1 MLNSNKI
8 KEFFNINGYYLKLY
22 LTNQDLSLTSYNSN
36 LLNGIKYESKINS
49 EEIKRNEKIKNLTVY
64 SLYELISKKI
74 NEKKALIQGDINA
87 ITLSLLEN
95 AKSISNNDV
104 QITLLKNNK
113 SHTSEYENV
122 LSNAIKNLK
131 EENRN
136 IKNEI
141 NEIKNLVMQMNGSMG
156 AMGAGGN
163 PSMRP
168 SLAQVKVLG
177 NQNVNNISNE
187 INAMNNHINNSLS
200 NSLNNNPLQFSIN
213 NKISEEL
220 KTQISEPIP
229 NSINNSLFNA
239 NPLINNKDNKI
250 ISQNII
256 NQPQVNIITNKNFA
270 PLNIGYLANLEYTL
284 YPKVELSPYPFN
296 KIAGYG
302 ANSYHGI
309 SKNYNEDKYKIIYD
323 YKLRK
328 TINVA
333 NGSMIFPCISY
344 FGLYDGHGGS
354 KCSTFVQ
361 EKLHTFLLESNY
373 FPLYP
378 LQAINEAYLKAE
390 QEFQA
395 IAYDPI
401 NNILLDK
408 SGSCSLSI
416 LMIDETCYV
425 IYLGDSR
432 ALYSFDSG
440 NHLFQIT
447 RDQKPN
453 DLIERMRIE
462 KAGGRIYKDTRL
474 KVNGQKIHVK
484 EESFPGVNFPFRVHP
499 GNLSVSYFHFLC
511 FI

>member
-8 KEFFNINGYYLKLY
+8 KEFFNLNGYYLRLY
-22 LTNQDLSLTSYNSN
+22 LTNQDLSLTSFNSN

-74 NEKKALIQGDINA
+74 SEKKALIQGDLNA

-95 AKSISNNDV
+95 AKSFSNNDV
-104 QITLLKNNK
+104 QIILLKNNR

-122 LSNAIKNLK
+122 LSNVIKNLK

-141 NEIKNLVMQMNGSMG
+141 NEIKNLVLQMNGSMG
-156 AMGAGGN
+156 VGGN
-163 PSMRP
+163 PSIRP
-168 SLAQVKVLG
+168 TMAQVKVIG
-177 NQNVNNISNE
+177 NQNVDNISNE
-187 INAMNNHINNSLS
+187 INMVNNQIKNSLPNPS
-200 NSLNNNPLQFSIN
+200 INNPLQYSIN
-213 NKISEEL
+213 NNISEEL
-220 KTQISEPIP
+220 KAQISEPIP
-229 NSINNSLFNA
+229 NTINNSLFNA
-239 NPLINNKDNKI
+239 NPLIANKDNKI
-250 ISQNII
+250 IPQNII
-256 NQPQVNIITNKNFA
+256 NQPQVNIMANKNFL
-270 PLNIGYLANLEYTL
+270 PLSIDYLANLEYNL

-296 KIAGYG
+296 KIVAYG

-309 SKNYNEDKYKIIYD
+309 SKNYNEDKYRIIYD

-328 TINVA
+328 TVNTA

-344 FGLYDGHGGS
+344 FGLYDGHAGS
-354 KCSTFVQ
+354 KCSTFIQ
-361 EKLHTFLLESNY
+361 EKLHTFLLESNF

-440 NHLFQIT
+440 KHLFQIT

-474 KVNGQKIHVK
+474 KINGQKIHVK
-484 EESFPGVNFPFRVHP
+484 EESYPGVNFPFRVHP
-499 GNLSVSYFHFLC
+499 GNLSVSYFHFLYL
-511 FI
+511 I

>member
-8 KEFFNINGYYLKLY
+8 KEFFNLNGYYLRLY
-22 LTNQDLSLTSYNSN
+22 LTNQDLSLISFNSN

-74 NEKKALIQGDINA
+74 SEKKALIQGDLNA

-95 AKSISNNDV
+95 AKSFSNNDV
-104 QITLLKNNK
+104 QIILLKNNR

-122 LSNAIKNLK
+122 LSNVIKNLK

-141 NEIKNLVMQMNGSMG
+141 NEIKNLVLQMNGSMG
-156 AMGAGGN
+156 VGGN
-163 PSMRP
+163 PSIRP
-168 SLAQVKVLG
+168 TMAQVKVLG
-177 NQNVNNISNE
+177 NQNVDNISNE
-187 INAMNNHINNSLS
+187 INMVNNQIKNSLPNPS
-200 NSLNNNPLQFSIN
+200 INNPLQYSIN
-213 NKISEEL
+213 NNISEEL
-220 KTQISEPIP
+220 KAQISEPIP
-229 NSINNSLFNA
+229 NTINNSLFNA
-239 NPLINNKDNKI
+239 NPLIANKDNKI
-250 ISQNII
+250 IPQNII
-256 NQPQVNIITNKNFA
+256 NQPQVNIMANKNFL
-270 PLNIGYLANLEYTL
+270 PLSIDYLANLEYNL

-296 KIAGYG
+296 KIVAYG

-309 SKNYNEDKYKIIYD
+309 SKNYNEDKYRIIYD

-328 TINVA
+328 TVNTA

-344 FGLYDGHGGS
+344 FGLYDGHAGS
-354 KCSTFVQ
+354 KCSTFIQ
-361 EKLHTFLLESNY
+361 EKLHTFLLESNF

-440 NHLFQIT
+440 KHLFQIT

-474 KVNGQKIHVK
+474 KINGQKIHVK
-484 EESFPGVNFPFRVHP
+484 EESYPGVNFPFRVHP
-499 GNLSVSYFHFLC
+499 GNLSVS
-511 FI
+511 

>member
-8 KEFFNINGYYLKLY
+8 KEFFNLNGYYLRLF

-64 SLYELISKKI
+64 NLYELITKKI
-74 NEKKALIQGDINA
+74 SEKKALIQGDVNA

-95 AKSISNNDV
+95 VKSMSNNDV
-104 QITLLKNNK
+104 QITLLKNNR

-122 LSNAIKNLK
+122 LSNVIRNLK

-141 NEIKNLVMQMNGSMG
+141 NEIKNLVMRMNGSTG
-156 AMGAGGN
+156 VVGN
-163 PSMRP
+163 SSIRP
-168 SLAQVKVLG
+168 SSMAQVKVLG
-177 NQNVNNISNE
+177 NQNQNVDNISNE
-187 INAMNNHINNSLS
+187 IIMSNHIKNSYS
-200 NSLNNNPLQFSIN
+200 NPSIDNPLQYSLN

-239 NPLINNKDNKI
+239 NPLIANKDNKI
-250 ISQNII
+250 IQQNII
-256 NQPQVNIITNKNFA
+256 NQPQANIIANKNFEA
-270 PLNIGYLANLEYTL
+270 LNIGYLASLEYNL

-296 KIAGYG
+296 KIVGYG

-309 SKNYNEDKYKIIYD
+309 SKNFNEDKYKIIYD

-328 TINVA
+328 TINTP
-333 NGSMIFPCISY
+333 NGSMIFPSISY

-354 KCSTFVQ
+354 KCSIFVQ

-378 LQAINEAYLKAE
+378 LQAINEAYLRAE

-401 NNILLDK
+401 NNMLLDK

-425 IYLGDSR
+425 TYLGDSR

-440 NHLFQIT
+440 KYLFQIS

-499 GNLSVSYFHFLC
+499 GNLSVRYFHFLC

>member
-1 MLNSNKI
+1 M
-8 KEFFNINGYYLKLY
+8 
-22 LTNQDLSLTSYNSN
+22 
-36 LLNGIKYESKINS
+36 
-49 EEIKRNEKIKNLTVY
+49 
-64 SLYELISKKI
+64 
-74 NEKKALIQGDINA
+74 A
-87 ITLSLLEN
+87 
-95 AKSISNNDV
+95 
-104 QITLLKNNK
+104 
-113 SHTSEYENV
+113 
-122 LSNAIKNLK
+122 
-131 EENRN
+131 NRN
-136 IKNEI
+136 
-141 NEIKNLVMQMNGSMG
+141 L
-156 AMGAGGN
+156 
-163 PSMRP
+163 
-168 SLAQVKVLG
+168 
-177 NQNVNNISNE
+177 
-187 INAMNNHINNSLS
+187 
-200 NSLNNNPLQFSIN
+200 
-213 NKISEEL
+213 
-220 KTQISEPIP
+220 
-229 NSINNSLFNA
+229 
-239 NPLINNKDNKI
+239 
-250 ISQNII
+250 
-256 NQPQVNIITNKNFA
+256 A
-270 PLNIGYLANLEYTL
+270 PLNIGYLANLEYNL

-309 SKNYNEDKYKIIYD
+309 SKNFNEDKYRIIYD

-354 KCSTFVQ
+354 KCSAFVQ

-425 IYLGDSR
+425 TYLGDSR

-440 NHLFQIT
+440 THLFQIT

>member
-8 KEFFNINGYYLKLY
+8 KEFFNLNGYYLRLY
-22 LTNQDLSLTSYNSN
+22 LTNQDLSLTSFNSN

-49 EEIKRNEKIKNLTVY
+49 EEIKRNEKLKNLTVY

-74 NEKKALIQGDINA
+74 SEKKALIQGDLNA

-95 AKSISNNDV
+95 AKSFSNNDV
-104 QITLLKNNK
+104 QIILLKNNR

-122 LSNAIKNLK
+122 LSNVIKNLK

-141 NEIKNLVMQMNGSMG
+141 NEIKNLVLQMNGSMG
-156 AMGAGGN
+156 VGGN
-163 PSMRP
+163 PSIRP
-168 SLAQVKVLG
+168 TMAQVKVIG
-177 NQNVNNISNE
+177 NQNVDNISNE
-187 INAMNNHINNSLS
+187 INMVNNQIKNSLPNPS
-200 NSLNNNPLQFSIN
+200 INNPLQYSIN
-213 NKISEEL
+213 NNISEEL
-220 KTQISEPIP
+220 KAQISEPIP
-229 NSINNSLFNA
+229 NTINNSLFNA
-239 NPLINNKDNKI
+239 NPLIANKDNKI
-250 ISQNII
+250 IPQNII
-256 NQPQVNIITNKNFA
+256 NQPQVNIMANKNFL
-270 PLNIGYLANLEYTL
+270 PLSIDYLANLEYNL

-296 KIAGYG
+296 KIVAYG

-309 SKNYNEDKYKIIYD
+309 SKNYNEDKYRIIYD

-328 TINVA
+328 TVNTA

-344 FGLYDGHGGS
+344 FGLYDGHAGS
-354 KCSTFVQ
+354 KCSTFIQ
-361 EKLHTFLLESNY
+361 EKLHTFLLESNF

-440 NHLFQIT
+440 KHLFQIT

-474 KVNGQKIHVK
+474 KINGQKIHVK
-484 EESFPGVNFPFRVHP
+484 EESYPGVNFPFRVHP
-499 GNLSVSYFHFLC
+499 ANLSVS
-511 FI
+511 

>member
-8 KEFFNINGYYLKLY
+8 KEFFNLNGYYLKLY

-36 LLNGIKYESKINS
+36 LLNGIRYESRINL
-49 EEIKRNEKIKNLTVY
+49 EEIKRNEKIKNLTVFN
-64 SLYELISKKI
+64 LYELISKKI
-74 NEKKALIQGDINA
+74 GEKMALIQGDANA

-95 AKSISNNDV
+95 PKSISNNDI
-104 QITLLKNNK
+104 QLTLLKNNR
-113 SHTSEYENV
+113 SHTSEYENL
-122 LSNAIKNLK
+122 LSNVIRNLK
-131 EENRN
+131 EENKN

-141 NEIKNLVMQMNGSMG
+141 NEIKNLVLQINGSMG
-156 AMGAGGN
+156 PGGN
-163 PSMRP
+163 PSIRP
-168 SLAQVKVLG
+168 SYAQVKVLG
-177 NQNVNNISNE
+177 NQNQNADNISNE
-187 INAMNNHINNSLS
+187 IIMNNHINNSLP
-200 NSLNNNPLQFSIN
+200 NPSLDNPLQYSFSN
-213 NKISEEL
+213 NISEEL

-229 NSINNSLFNA
+229 NTINNSLFKA
-239 NPLINNKDNKI
+239 NPLITNKDNKI

-256 NQPQVNIITNKNFA
+256 NQPQVNIIPNKNFA
-270 PLNIGYLANLEYTL
+270 ALNIDYLANIEYNL

-296 KIAGYG
+296 KIVGYG

-309 SKNYNEDKYKIIYD
+309 SKNFNEDKLRIVYD
-323 YKLRK
+323 YKLRNSLN
-328 TINVA
+328 IA
-333 NGSMIFPCISY
+333 NGSMIYPCISY

-361 EKLHTFLLESNY
+361 EKLHTFLLESNF

-390 QEFQA
+390 QEFQS
-395 IAYDPI
+395 IAYDSI

-408 SGSCSLSI
+408 SGSCTLSI
-416 LMIDETCYV
+416 LMIDDTCYV
-425 IYLGDSR
+425 TYLGDSR
-432 ALYSFDSG
+432 ALYSFNSG
-440 NHLFQIT
+440 SNFFQIT

-484 EESFPGVNFPFRVHP
+484 EESFPGVHFPFRVHP
-499 GNLSVSYFHFLC
+499 GNLSVSYIH
-511 FI
+511 

>member
-8 KEFFNINGYYLKLY
+8 KEFFNLNGYYLRLY
-22 LTNQDLSLTSYNSN
+22 LTNQDLSLTSFNSN

-49 EEIKRNEKIKNLTVY
+49 EEIKRNEKLKNLTVY

-74 NEKKALIQGDINA
+74 SEKKALIQGDLNA

-95 AKSISNNDV
+95 AKSFSNNDV
-104 QITLLKNNK
+104 QIILLKNNR
-113 SHTSEYENV
+113 SHISEYENV
-122 LSNAIKNLK
+122 LSNVIKNLK

-141 NEIKNLVMQMNGSMG
+141 NEIKNLVLQMNGSMG
-156 AMGAGGN
+156 VGGN
-163 PSMRP
+163 PSIRP
-168 SLAQVKVLG
+168 TMAQVKVIG
-177 NQNVNNISNE
+177 NQNVDNISNE
-187 INAMNNHINNSLS
+187 INMVNNQIKNSLPNPS
-200 NSLNNNPLQFSIN
+200 INNPLQYSIN
-213 NKISEEL
+213 NNISEEL
-220 KTQISEPIP
+220 KAQISEPIP
-229 NSINNSLFNA
+229 NTINNSLFNA
-239 NPLINNKDNKI
+239 NPLIANKDNKI
-250 ISQNII
+250 IPQNII
-256 NQPQVNIITNKNFA
+256 NQPQVNIMANKNFL
-270 PLNIGYLANLEYTL
+270 PLSIDYLANLEYNL

-296 KIAGYG
+296 KIVAYG

-309 SKNYNEDKYKIIYD
+309 SKNYNEDKYRIIYD

-328 TINVA
+328 TVNTA

-344 FGLYDGHGGS
+344 FGLYDGHAGS
-354 KCSTFVQ
+354 KCSTFIQ
-361 EKLHTFLLESNY
+361 EKLHTFLLESNF

-425 IYLGDSR
+425 TYLGDSR

-440 NHLFQIT
+440 KHLFQIT

-474 KVNGQKIHVK
+474 KINGQKIHVK
-484 EESFPGVNFPFRVHP
+484 EESYPGVNFPFRVHP
-499 GNLSVSYFHFLC
+499 GNLSVS
-511 FI
+511 

>member
-1 MLNSNKI
+1 MPP
-8 KEFFNINGYYLKLY
+8 LKKVCRIVKGGP
-22 LTNQDLSLTSYNSN
+22 TNTTFTVISYNSN

-74 NEKKALIQGDINA
+74 SEKKALIQGDLNA

-95 AKSISNNDV
+95 AKSFSNNDV
-104 QITLLKNNK
+104 QIILLKNNR

-122 LSNAIKNLK
+122 LSNVIKNLK

-141 NEIKNLVMQMNGSMG
+141 NEIKNLVLQMNGSMG
-156 AMGAGGN
+156 VGGN
-163 PSMRP
+163 PSIRP
-168 SLAQVKVLG
+168 TMAQVKVIG
-177 NQNVNNISNE
+177 NQNVDNISNE
-187 INAMNNHINNSLS
+187 INMVNNQIKNSLPNPS
-200 NSLNNNPLQFSIN
+200 INNPLQYSIN
-213 NKISEEL
+213 NNISEEL
-220 KTQISEPIP
+220 KAQISEPIP
-229 NSINNSLFNA
+229 NTINNSLFNA
-239 NPLINNKDNKI
+239 NPLIANKDNKI
-250 ISQNII
+250 IPQNII
-256 NQPQVNIITNKNFA
+256 NQPQVNIMANKNFL
-270 PLNIGYLANLEYTL
+270 PLSIDYLANLEYNL

-296 KIAGYG
+296 KIVAYG

-309 SKNYNEDKYKIIYD
+309 SKNYNEDKYRIIYD

-328 TINVA
+328 TVNTA

-344 FGLYDGHGGS
+344 FGLYDGHAGS
-354 KCSTFVQ
+354 KCSTFIQ
-361 EKLHTFLLESNY
+361 EKLHTFLLESNF

-425 IYLGDSR
+425 TYLGDSR

-440 NHLFQIT
+440 KHLFQIT

-474 KVNGQKIHVK
+474 KINGQKIHVK
-484 EESFPGVNFPFRVHP
+484 EESYPGVNFPFRVHP
-499 GNLSVSYFHFLC
+499 GNLSVS
-511 FI
+511 